1 MQKGRVVSLKSFG
14 VVEFLRNNSFLLIIL
29 CFLSLGIILGIF
41 IFDDFEILKSYPTEY
56 ITDYIASRE
65 DTAFGKIWLVSM
77 LDSLSIL
84 FLLFLLGASLFGVI
98 TVPCA
103 VMVKGFFQGGITAFL
118 YSQYGLKG
126 IAFNA
131 IIYIPSTIVFII
143 VMLIASRE
151 SIRFSLKISSLTL
164 NKTLPFNLA
173 NDFKDYSIKYV
184 IFSAATFVSAFIDAL
199 VSVGFIQSFSLI

>member
-1 MQKGRVVSLKSFG
+1 MQKGRVVSLRSFG
-14 VVEFLRNNSFLLIIL
+14 VVEFLQKNSFLLIIL
-29 CFLSLGIILGIF
+29 FFLSLGIILGIF
-41 IFDDFEILKSYPTEY
+41 TFDNFEILKSYPSEY
-56 ITDYIASRE
+56 ITDYITSRA
-65 DTAFGKIWLVSM
+65 DVSFGKILLVSM
-77 LDSLSIL
+77 LDSLLVL

-131 IIYIPSTIVFII
+131 IIYIPSTIIFII
-143 VMLIASRE
+143 VMLVASRE
-151 SIRFSLKISSLTL
+151 AIRFSIKISSLTL

-173 NDFKDYSIKYV
+173 NDFRDYSIKYL
-184 IFSAATFVSAFIDAL
+184 IFAVATFVSALVDAL
-199 VSVGFIQSFSLI
+199 VSVGFIKSFSLL